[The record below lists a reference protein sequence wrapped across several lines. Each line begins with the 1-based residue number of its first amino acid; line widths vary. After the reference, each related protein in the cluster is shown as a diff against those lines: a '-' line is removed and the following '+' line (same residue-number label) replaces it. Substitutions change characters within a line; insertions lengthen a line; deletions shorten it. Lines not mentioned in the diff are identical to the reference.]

1 MTNDVARAVQ
11 EAKQGHIKF
20 KMDNTS
26 NVHVGLGKV
35 PLSSNIVL
43 YANRIISVLI
53 INFISLLLSPNL
65 QLHLQVSLK
74 EELLRQNVG
83 AFVSALLLAK
93 PAGLKKSK

>member
-35 PLSSNIVL
+35 PSSPNIVL
-43 YANRIISVLI
+43 YVNRIIHVLKV
-53 INFISLLLSPNL
+53 NLYHFTLLVLS
-65 QLHLQVSLK
+65 STG
-74 EELLRQNVG
+74 ESERG
-83 AFVSALLLAK
+83 ASAR
-93 PAGLKKSK
+93 